1 LKSHPPKKHASR
13 EDQPPKARWR
23 KSAPP
28 KDSQKRVQPE
38 KKASKPV
45 LKTLDRAIS
54 KAGVA
59 SRTLAQRWIAQ
70 GRVKVNG
77 KPVKDAEQWVD
88 LKKDKILLDGKPL
101 EPKEKLYFLLYK
113 PKGYLTT
120 RTDPDGRPTI
130 YDLLKGLR
138 EWVFP
143 VGRLDQDTSGLLLMT
158 NDSELAEYLTNP
170 DYHVPKTYMVKA
182 AHLLTDEQLD
192 RFREGIVLKDG
203 PTRPAEVKRL
213 RDSGQRTFFE
223 ITITEGRNRQV
234 RRMVEEA
241 GSKVLKLVRVSI
253 GPLRIGGLQIGNFR
267 PLEMGE
273 LRALRRAVQAP
284 HRSDAG

>member
-23 KSAPP
+23 KSALP

-54 KAGVA
+54 KAGIA

-284 HRSDAG
+284 DRSGAG